1 MLHTPRAQ
9 LSAAALRRPSKLRQM
24 VSLSLWLCSLT
35 PSAPRMKA
43 RPLELPAMRPVSG
56 VDRTSIRFFQTP
68 VRMKRENT
76 APEKHRAKKKGRF
89 FKWWHTQNTQGEHK
103 CQGWVSQQQL
113 ASGLILQETA
123 QVLTA
128 LFLPSYPFFPS
139 LSHLSFAMQLL
150 ALSVTAGQIQTH
162 NITEAWLYL
171 KPAGF
176 LSTFLQTY
184 SAAGHETYKCSS
196 VMFCNHECTSKY
208 NIFKK
213 PACLDHAALLWDTSA
228 NVVVSTDY
236 QRSTLVAITGS
247 ANSSKVPQ
255 KYNPNMKTLWMK
267 SCWLRRIKY

>member
-76 APEKHRAKKKGRF
+76 APEKHSKIF
-89 FKWWHTQNTQGEHK
+89 FKWWHTQNEHK

-113 ASGLILQETA
+113 ESGLILQETA

-150 ALSVTAGQIQTH
+150 ALSVIAGQIQTH

-184 SAAGHETYKCSS
+184 SAAGHGTYKCSS
-196 VMFCNHECTSKY
+196 VMFCNH
-208 NIFKK
+208 
-213 PACLDHAALLWDTSA
+213 
-228 NVVVSTDY
+228 
-236 QRSTLVAITGS
+236 
-247 ANSSKVPQ
+247 
-255 KYNPNMKTLWMK
+255 
-267 SCWLRRIKY
+267 